1 MHITIYNR
9 SNLRSM
15 KQNKRIDIRALD
27 QRYHVHPHLK
37 TDLFNPESKYK
48 AKCKRLEDS
57 ASNV

>member
-48 AKCKRLEDS
+48 AKCKRLEDI
-57 ASNV
+57 